1 MTKVTLEARNT
12 SGRAGCF
19 RSDALRRLSEKVLA
33 DQGMEGA
40 FHVSVLFCG
49 DEFIAGLNRE
59 YRGKRGPTDVLSFGQ
74 EDGAAP
80 PDGRVLGDIVIS
92 LDTVAARCAGD
103 PEAMRAEVRLLFC
116 HGLLHLIG
124 YDHGTAAE
132 RRAMQALQARFLGVS
147 DAEAWRG
154 GKAG

>member
-1 MTKVTLEARNT
+1 MTRVTIEARNT

-19 RSDALRRLSEKVLA
+19 RSDALRRLAEKVLA

-40 FHVSVLFCG
+40 FHVSVLFC
-49 DEFIAGLNRE
+49 DDAFIAGLNRE

-74 EDGAAP
+74 EDGAAA

-132 RRAMQALQARFLGVS
+132 RRAMQALQARYLGVS
-147 DAEAWRG
+147 SGEAWRG